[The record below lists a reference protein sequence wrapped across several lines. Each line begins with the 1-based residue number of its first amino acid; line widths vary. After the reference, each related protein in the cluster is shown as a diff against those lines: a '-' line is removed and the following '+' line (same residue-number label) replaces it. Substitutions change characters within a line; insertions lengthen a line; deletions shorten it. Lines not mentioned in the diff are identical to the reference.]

1 MENIGHIVAEN
12 LKRLREERKL
22 SLDAVAKCSG
32 VSKSMLGQIERGVTN
47 PTISTLWKIERA
59 QDFIYFAHDAP
70 GNGRRSRP
78 AFRHNAFC

>member
-47 PTISTLWKIERA
+47 PTISTLWKPNRT
-59 QDFIYFAHDAP
+59 P
-70 GNGRRSRP
+70 RGRRSSSLFFP
-78 AFRHNAFC
+78 AR

>member
-22 SLDAVAKCSG
+22 SLDAVAKSSG

-47 PTISTLWKIERA
+47 PTISTLWKMK
-59 QDFIYFAHDAP
+59 Y
-70 GNGRRSRP
+70 
-78 AFRHNAFC
+78 